1 MSFLRLSAPQA
12 SVSARSSAATT
23 RRRGSGRSRIVD
35 AGAAAAA
42 QSLQSAIS
50 DSAGP
55 GYPPGYVKDYDDG
68 RPRH

>member
-1 MSFLRLSAPQA
+1 VSFLSGLFRKLRF
-12 SVSARSSAATT
+12 RSLERGDYATE
-23 RRRGSGRSRIVD
+23 GNPPESNVD

-42 QSLQSAIS
+42 QSVQSAIS
-50 DSAGP
+50 HSAGP

>member
-1 MSFLRLSAPQA
+1 MSFLGSLRRKLQLRSLERGDYSAEGERPE
-12 SVSARSSAATT
+12 SN
-23 RRRGSGRSRIVD
+23 VD

-42 QSLQSAIS
+42 QNTQSAIS
-50 DSAGP
+50 SSAGP

>member
-1 MSFLRLSAPQA
+1 MSFLRSLRRKLRI
-12 SVSARSSAATT
+12 RSLE
-23 RRRGSGRSRIVD
+23 RGDYSQEGDRPESNVD

-42 QSLQSAIS
+42 QSMQSAIS